1 MLTVGGCL
9 QALLRE
15 YAPFCLKQYFD
26 KDARKPFCQPHLWT
40 EPYNNLMARLSA
52 QSQQDG
58 GMLATTA
65 AVVQALLVSTGLTG
79 QEEEGASGGG
89 ARPASAASAHIGGS
103 SSSSVPRGPHLPGL
117 RTSALLSLLKAAPQ
131 CVPFTVR
138 LELFRQMMEQDK
150 VCGLCWG
157 GADSTVWRGHH
168 LRRAHVLLR
177 HICDWRVLRADAV
190 RQSTCVGGCSLLHA
204 IDLCCHSHAG
214 AGTCRLLRV
223 GRGPSS

>member
-1 MLTVGGCL
+1 VGCCL
-9 QALLRE
+9 QGLLRE
-15 YAPFCLKQYFD
+15 YAPFCLKHYFD

-79 QEEEGASGGG
+79 QEEEGGSGGG
-89 ARPASAASAHIGGS
+89 GRPASAARAQGGVS
-103 SSSSVPRGPHLPGL
+103 SSNSSVPRGPHLPGL

-150 VCGLCWG
+150 VC
-157 GADSTVWRGHH
+157 VRV
-168 LRRAHVLLR
+168 VLLQTQQ
-177 HICDWRVLRADAV
+177 C
-190 RQSTCVGGCSLLHA
+190 
-204 IDLCCHSHAG
+204 
-214 AGTCRLLRV
+214 
-223 GRGPSS
+223 